1 MKTNSADC
9 QKGSVLVIALLT
21 IAVLTLLCATSLYV
35 ISQGATGTTQ
45 TSSWEQSLSGAEA
58 AIDNAMNALNTNSWS
73 GWYNVTSSSLPAA
86 QPSPSGTPNATSTP
100 ASGTYNYYT
109 SSFSLQGEAGNA
121 ITWWVTVDNGSVGP
135 TPSPSPGLVNGGQ
148 QAYRIRATAVAD
160 VPGPIRVSN
169 NRLDNDLRKVSL
181 RFDRLAGGAASS
193 PQVTRRI
200 EVVAT
205 AVAQNGAGKGLTM
218 ATGVSMSGAGFVD
231 SFNSNNGSR
240 AWSVLYRDTSYPQVA
255 GIVNNTWNSDLRNTY
270 IYGGLTYSGTTVKNT
285 TNVEG
290 GIQTPYPFPAP
301 SPAATPPSGAAWT
314 VYSGGGSN
322 PPNAGTFT
330 AGTAVS
336 PVYIK
341 VNGDLTVSSSGL
353 PLHIQQANSTQG
365 NNVIYIWVTGKLT
378 IQGSGYV
385 NQDTTVK
392 ATWYV
397 GGDITFS
404 GSSYLNG
411 NPGGTIAS
419 NPPYSPPGYA
429 GNLTIYGLGST
440 SNKFTDSGS
449 ALFTG
454 VVDAPNYSMTIS
466 GSGDFTGAMVGNN
479 LTLSGS
485 GNFHYDES
493 LGSGA
498 ANGAMFTFSR
508 WFEDNS
514 DPRRGIIY

>member
-1 MKTNSADC
+1 MNRKSTDR
-9 QKGSVLVIALLT
+9 QRGSVLVIALLT
-21 IAVLTLLCATSLYV
+21 IAILTLLCATSLY
-35 ISQGATGTTQ
+35 ITSQGASATNQTT
-45 TSSWEQSLSGAEA
+45 SWEQSLSGAEA
-58 AIDNAMNALNTNSWS
+58 AVDNAMNALNTNSWS
-73 GWYNVTSSSLPAA
+73 GWYTVTSSSLPTA

-100 ASGTYNYYT
+100 GSGTYNYYS
-109 SSFSLQGEAGNA
+109 SSFSLQGEASNT
-121 ITWWVTVDNGSVGP
+121 ITWWVTVDNGSVAP
-135 TPSPSPGLVNGGQ
+135 MPSPSPGLVNGGQ
-148 QAYRIRATAVAD
+148 QAYRIRAAAVVDA
-160 VPGPIRVSN
+160 PGPVRVSN

-181 RFDRLAGGAASS
+181 RFDRTSGGAVST
-193 PQVTRRI
+193 PRVTRRI

-205 AVAQNGAGKGLTM
+205 AVTQNGWGKGLTM
-218 ATGVSMSGAGFVD
+218 AAGVSMSGGGFVD

-240 AWSVLYRDTSYPQVA
+240 AWTVAYRDTSYPQVA

-290 GIQTPYPFPAP
+290 GIQTPYPFPGP

-314 VYSGGGSN
+314 VYTGGGSN
-322 PPNAGTFT
+322 PPHAGTFT
-330 AGTAVS
+330 AGPATS
-336 PVYIK
+336 PAYIK
-341 VNGDLTVSSSGL
+341 VNGDLTVSSSGQ
-353 PLHIQQANSTQG
+353 PLHIQQANGTQG
-365 NNVIYIWVTGKLT
+365 NNAIYIWVTGKLT
-378 IQGSGYV
+378 TSGSGYI

-404 GSSYLNG
+404 GGSYLNG
-411 NPGGTIAS
+411 NPGGSENS

-454 VVDAPNYSMTIS
+454 VVDAPNYSTTIS
-466 GSGDFTGAMVGNN
+466 GSGDFTGAMIGNT

-485 GNFHYDES
+485 GNFHYDEA
-493 LGSGA
+493 LGSGG
-498 ANGAMFTFSR
+498 ANGVMFTFSR

-514 DPRRGIIY
+514 DPSRGVIY